1 MLRAASRRMASTRSA
16 AVAVCSGSSRT
27 KLGVLFLAIGVICDK
42 ALVHRKSGTVKAWSM
57 EIRKGRRVVYALQAH
72 KVFVTKRRGKIF
84 NIAHLKRLEEIC
96 RDVCS
101 DFEAELKEFNGERDH
116 VHLLVAFLNWSTAS
130 RAFPAGSSRYS
141 SQQFPPS
148 GACERAGARYGPR
161 AISLVRLA
169 APLLR
174 SFGSTSRAKGALTPR
189 RERRGPSRY
198 SVAFRDAS

>member
-1 MLRAASRRMASTRSA
+1 
-16 AVAVCSGSSRT
+16 
-27 KLGVLFLAIGVICDK
+27 
-42 ALVHRKSGTVKAWSM
+42 M
-57 EIRKGRRVVYALQAH
+57 EIRKGRRVVYALHAH
-72 KVFVTKRRGKIF
+72 MVFVSKRRGKVF
-84 NIAHLKRLEEIC
+84 NIAHLERLEEIC

-130 RAFPAGSSRYS
+130 RAFPAGSSSYS

-174 SFGSTSRAKGALTPR
+174 SFGSTLRTKGALTPR

-198 SVAFRDAS
+198 SVALCGREAPKPGMFASRATKPGDGRISCRKGFRRRCRPQRPAPRAQAGH